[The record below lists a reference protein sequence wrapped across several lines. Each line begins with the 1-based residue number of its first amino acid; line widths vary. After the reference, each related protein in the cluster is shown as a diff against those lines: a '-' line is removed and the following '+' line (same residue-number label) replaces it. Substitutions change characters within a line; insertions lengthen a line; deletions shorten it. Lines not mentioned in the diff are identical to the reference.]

1 MFNLSAGT
9 FSASIAA
16 AGPSLRST
24 RLARMAR
31 CNSSS
36 VGTACLLSG
45 RREKRTSVG
54 GLAEQHIEGRHVGVP
69 LDQGW
74 NRTEPCE
81 RLAVQRP
88 HLGDDV
94 RAVIV
99 DTQGAAIGER
109 PHTVTCKVD
118 FPDCRRWQRGQIGGC
133 IPAMVMGTDIDV
145 VHVA

>member
-1 MFNLSAGT
+1 MFNRSAGT

-36 VGTACLLSG
+36 VGTACLLCG
-45 RREKRTSVG
+45 RREKRAGVV
-54 GLAEQHIEGRHVGVP
+54 GLAKQHIEGRHVGVP

-74 NRTEPCE
+74 DRTEPCE

-88 HLGDDV
+88 DLVDDG
-94 RAVIV
+94 RPVIV
-99 DTQGAAIGER
+99 DTQGAAVREQ
-109 PHTVTCKVD
+109 P
-118 FPDCRRWQRGQIGGC
+118 
-133 IPAMVMGTDIDV
+133 
-145 VHVA
+145 

>member
-31 CNSSS
+31 CTSSS
-36 VGTACLLSG
+36 VGTACLLFG
-45 RREKRTSVG
+45 LREQCAGMV
-54 GLAEQHIEGRHVGVP
+54 GLAEQHVEGRHVGVP

-74 NRTEPCE
+74 SWTEPCE
-81 RLAVQRP
+81 RFPVQRP
-88 HLGDDV
+88 YLGDDV

-99 DTQGAAIGER
+99 DTQGAAAGKWS
-109 PHTVTCKVD
+109 HTV
-118 FPDCRRWQRGQIGGC
+118 
-133 IPAMVMGTDIDV
+133 AS
-145 VHVA
+145 

>member
-36 VGTACLLSG
+36 VGTACLLFG
-45 RREKRTSVG
+45 RCQKRAGMV
-54 GLAEQHIEGRHVGVP
+54 GLAEQHVEGRHVGVP

-81 RLAVQRP
+81 RFPIQRP
-88 HLGDDV
+88 YLGDDV

-99 DTQGAAIGER
+99 DAQGAAAGKR
-109 PHTVTCKVD
+109 PHTVAGEMD
-118 FPDCRRWQRGQIGGC
+118 FPDRRRRQ
-133 IPAMVMGTDIDV
+133 
-145 VHVA
+145 

>member
-1 MFNLSAGT
+1 MLNLSAGT

-16 AGPSLRST
+16 AGSSLRSS

-36 VGTACLLSG
+36 VGTARLLFG
-45 RREKRTSVG
+45 RCQKRAGVV
-54 GLAEQHIEGRHVGVP
+54 GLAEQYVEGRHVGVP

-81 RLAVQRP
+81 RFPVQRP
-88 HLGDDV
+88 YLGDDV
-94 RAVIV
+94 RAMIV
-99 DTQGAAIGER
+99 DAQRAAVGER
-109 PHTVTCKVD
+109 SHAVAGEMD
-118 FPDCRRWQRGQIGGC
+118 FPNRRRWQRGQIGGRV
-133 IPAMVMGTDIDV
+133 PAMVMGADIDV